1 MAPWPTGIV
10 TGERK
15 FDLNV
20 GEVDCNVEARLKEIC
35 ATAKDTGKHVVV
47 LDVADDVLDAEA
59 PVVEDGVADFRQQWP
74 YLAWKRRRA
83 ATESTFWLLTLM
95 LEPSNIVVNL

>member
-1 MAPWPTGIV
+1 MAPEPTGIV

-15 FDLNV
+15 LDLNV

-59 PVVEDGVADFRQQWP
+59 PVVEDGVEED
-74 YLAWKRRRA
+74 
-83 ATESTFWLLTLM
+83 LLRWENSVIGLSV
-95 LEPSNIVVNL
+95 LDEDVPVS